1 MGLERVRYHLM
12 ALPMA
17 FHFAQRAAHAW
28 GVELSEVCVTYH
40 DGRGEVRGPGGRTAA
55 FEVAATSAQTEQR
68 HGRTIIEA
76 LRAYAQSYGVSA
88 SVSVIATALSELAP
102 LDESDAVRI
111 AAGVALQAAQEL
123 GGDGGRTG

>member
-1 MGLERVRYHLM
+1 MRPPAMLDH
-12 ALPMA
+12 ALDCDA
-17 FHFAQRAAHAW
+17 
-28 GVELSEVCVTYH
+28 
-40 DGRGEVRGPGGRTAA
+40 RGECRICAA
-55 FEVAATSAQTEQR
+55 ARHEPTPSPEVAATSAQTEQR
-68 HGRTIIEA
+68 HGRAIIEA